1 MQSAEKFSIT
11 LTADLARMIRE
22 TVADGEYA
30 STSEAIRDAIR
41 VWHRTRTE
49 DTERLKAIRS
59 RLRQSIDDPRPS
71 LTEPEV
77 DARLAALY
85 GTTADDAAG

>member
-1 MQSAEKFSIT
+1 MT
-11 LTADLARMIRE
+11 RVIRE

-30 STSEAIRDAIR
+30 STSEAIRDTIR

-49 DTERLKAIRS
+49 DTERLKTIRS
-59 RLRQSIDDPRPS
+59 KLRQSIDDPRPS

-77 DARLAALY
+77 DARLAIAASC
-85 GTTADDAAG
+85 GTPPLARRGLRG

>member
-30 STSEAIRDAIR
+30 SASEVIR
-41 VWHRTRTE
+41 VRHRTRTE
-49 DTERLKAIRS
+49 DTERLSAIRS

-77 DARLAALY
+77 DARLARLY
-85 GTTADDAAG
+85 GATADDATG

>member
-30 STSEAIRDAIR
+30 SASEVIR
-41 VWHRTRTE
+41 VRHRTRTG
-49 DTERLKAIRS
+49 DTERLKIIRS
-59 RLRQSIDDPRPS
+59 KLRQSIDDPRPS

-77 DARLAALY
+77 DARLATLY
-85 GTTADDAAG
+85 GTTAVDAAG

>member
-30 STSEAIRDAIR
+30 SASEVIR
-41 VWHRTRTE
+41 VPHRTRTE
-49 DTERLKAIRS
+49 DT
-59 RLRQSIDDPRPS
+59 
-71 LTEPEV
+71 
-77 DARLAALY
+77 
-85 GTTADDAAG
+85 